1 MFPQVFS
8 VAASGVFFV
17 AAKVFFVPGNAV
29 KVFVVPG
36 NCDPACPLVVGGAFI
51 WPAMKHT
58 CRASREKLLRP

>member
-29 KVFVVPG
+29 KVFFVPG
-36 NCDPACPLVVGGAFI
+36 NSVIL
-51 WPAMKHT
+51 
-58 CRASREKLLRP
+58 RARWLLAVR